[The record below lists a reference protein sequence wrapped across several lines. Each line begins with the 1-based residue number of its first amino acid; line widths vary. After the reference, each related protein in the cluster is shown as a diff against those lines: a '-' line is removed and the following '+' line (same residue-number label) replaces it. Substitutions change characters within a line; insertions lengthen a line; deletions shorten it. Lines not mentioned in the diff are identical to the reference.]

1 MAYYLWIT
9 DYADENVVEVET
21 NQGTVRIENPGKVF
35 KLEDSVTALI
45 TSGDSFKQQA
55 AMSMII
61 RKYKLNELN
70 ESKTYWSIIPYSN
83 QQEMVAMVRKNST
96 DVKRRNIEVNAT
108 QH

>member
-1 MAYYLWIT
+1 MSYYLWIT
-9 DYADENVVEVET
+9 DYANENAVEVET
-21 NQGTVRIENPGKVF
+21 NQGTVRIEKPGKVF

-45 TSGDSFKQQA
+45 ESRDSFKQQA

-61 RKYKLNELN
+61 RKYKLNKLN
-70 ESKTYWSIIPYSN
+70 ESKTYWSISPHSN
-83 QQEMVAMVRKNST
+83 QQEMVAMVSKNST